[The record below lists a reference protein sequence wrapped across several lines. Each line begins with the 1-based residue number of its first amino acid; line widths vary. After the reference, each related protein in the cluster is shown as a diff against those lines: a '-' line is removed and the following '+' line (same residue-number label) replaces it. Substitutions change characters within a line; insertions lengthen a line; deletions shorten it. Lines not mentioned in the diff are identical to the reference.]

1 MKTLN
6 FTHRAL
12 IYILLVSFSCILT
25 GPEAHARVKNQVA
38 ISYASEIRWPFGLT
52 SKKAAGQKVTN
63 CPAQGKFSFR
73 NSRNHHRS
81 CYKFK

>member
-6 FTHRAL
+6 FSHRAL
-12 IYILLVSFSCILT
+12 IYVLLVALSCILNV
-25 GPEAHARVKNQVA
+25 PEAHARVKNQVA

-52 SKKAAGQKVTN
+52 SKKAGGQKITN
-63 CPAQGKFSFR
+63 CPAQGKSTIR
-73 NSRNHHRS
+73 NSRKHTRG